1 MKPTAYF
8 VTLVAVGIALW
19 ITPGKPRENTSIWV
33 EQEQQGQT
41 VSTSDVPT
49 GLDGRP
55 GYDPDVECAISD
67 SISHHQGG
75 PRCKGRI

>member
-1 MKPTAYF
+1 MKQLAYF
-8 VTLVAVGIALW
+8 VTLAVTGIALW

-33 EQEQQGQT
+33 EQEQQT
-41 VSTSDVPT
+41 VSANDVPT
-49 GLDGRP
+49 GLNGRP
-55 GYDPDVECAISD
+55 GYDPDAECAISD